1 MEEHIIRPRIF
12 HLWVRRI
19 ILFLIFASFIV
30 GLVELR
36 SVLVNGFRSP
46 FELGDY
52 RFVFSFLLTVSMV
65 MVYYDQERKSRFY
78 IRWDDR
84 NVYYKLDSGSEEKV
98 DLSLVKR
105 VNANYSKV
113 FFYMKDGTTKMVNFH
128 SLDPRFKDVQEVIT
142 INDSLGLRRIIDL

>member
-12 HLWVRRI
+12 HRWVRRV

-36 SVLVNGFRSP
+36 SILLSGFRSP

-52 RFVFSFLLTVSMV
+52 RFVFSFLFTLSMIL
-65 MVYYDQERKSRFY
+65 VYYDQERKSQFY
-78 IRWDDR
+78 IRWDR
-84 NVYYKLDSGSEEKV
+84 ENVFYKLDSGPEDKV
-98 DLSLVKR
+98 DLSRVNS

-128 SLDPRFKDVQEVIT
+128 SLNPRFKDVQEVIS
-142 INDSLGLRRIIDL
+142 INETLGFRRLLDI